1 MELVVVNSQEIEALA
16 SAIQDLVEM
25 ALVNIP
31 VLLVGALTFIIVLMT
46 FFAQLSRRTKA
57 DTRAFE

>member
-31 VLLVGALTFIIVLMT
+31 VLLVGAVV
-46 FFAQLSRRTKA
+46 Q
-57 DTRAFE
+57 